1 MNELRAD
8 DLNKC
13 GSNSASNTIEQ
24 LAHRRFGRE
33 RSIGAILVDAGKI
46 RAEDAEQI
54 IRFQQ
59 QENLRFGDAAKKLGF
74 ITDADIAQALARQ
87 FDYPY
92 LTKGESSVSAEV
104 MAAYNPFAAPV
115 EALRALRSQLMIR
128 WFDTDQERR
137 TLAITSPER
146 GEGRSWIT
154 ANLGVVF
161 SQLGERTLIVDADL
175 RHPRQ
180 HLLFGVENRSGL
192 SSALSGREA
201 TSALQRVPSLMDLSI
216 LPAGAVP
223 PNPQEL
229 LSRPAFSGLLE
240 QLSKN
245 FDVIL
250 IDTPASTQFADAYA
264 VAVRASGALVVARK
278 NASRL
283 GLLRSFADALRQSSV
298 EVVGTVLNER

>member
-13 GSNSASNTIEQ
+13 GSKSASNTIEQ

-201 TSALQRVPSLMDLSI
+201 TSALQRVPSLVDLSI

-240 QLSKN
+240 QLSQN

-250 IDTPASTQFADAYA
+250 IDTPAGAQFADAQA

-283 GLLRSFADALRQSSV
+283 GLLRSFADSLRQSSV